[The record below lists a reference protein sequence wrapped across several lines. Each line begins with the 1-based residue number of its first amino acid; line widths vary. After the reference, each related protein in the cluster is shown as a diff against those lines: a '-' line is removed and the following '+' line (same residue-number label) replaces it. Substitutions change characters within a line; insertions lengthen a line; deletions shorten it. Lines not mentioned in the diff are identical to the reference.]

1 MGLFSRNKEKERK
14 VPLPDFDRETE
25 LPVVRCSIC
34 NGEMV
39 AGFKNRHN
47 GRFREYG
54 MVRSSREIEEF
65 RILCGVDQVPKEY

>member
-1 MGLFSRNKEKERK
+1 M
-14 VPLPDFDRETE
+14 
-25 LPVVRCSIC
+25 VRCSIC

-65 RILCGVDQVPKEY
+65 RILCGVNQVPKEY